1 MAKGFGSLAPES
13 TVLGLRLGCGY
24 RAWASGLV
32 NLSVADVGSLPT
44 HTDLSA
50 LDKIIVE
57 RGRSK
62 IKVQGNALKP
72 HFSLMWKT
80 PVGQHPSA
88 EYPCTPYRV
97 RPHCAAFGPR
107 LCKPETFRDAA
118 TLPHQFLPVWGGGHL
133 GPFINNQRPKQ
144 HQSLTGIFSPQSLS
158 IKFMLLIHYC
168 DKILHLIHGDRF

>member
-50 LDKIIVE
+50 LDKIIAE

-72 HFSLMWKT
+72 HFSLMWKSSRSDST
-80 PVGQHPSA
+80 LLQSTLAHP
-88 EYPCTPYRV
+88 
-97 RPHCAAFGPR
+97 
-107 LCKPETFRDAA
+107 
-118 TLPHQFLPVWGGGHL
+118 
-133 GPFINNQRPKQ
+133 
-144 HQSLTGIFSPQSLS
+144 TG
-158 IKFMLLIHYC
+158 
-168 DKILHLIHGDRF
+168 